1 MVKWPTLQE
10 LYKELFDESFN
21 DAHNSASDVAATE
34 RCFWELRHLKIMP
47 WHTTTSSIDLP
58 KIYTFASEREKEIM
72 LNRNFMRVNEEIER
86 MVNELLGK
94 G

>member
-1 MVKWPTLQE
+1 MSFLPKSCQSFCKTNFDMEKNKQE
-10 LYKELFDESFN
+10 ESFY
-21 DAHNSASDVAATE
+21 V
-34 RCFWELRHLKIMP
+34 
-47 WHTTTSSIDLP
+47 DLP